1 METQIKYNGSSPILK
16 VLLKHGEI
24 LKAQT
29 DSLIVASAD
38 VKIDAVCDGDSK
50 ESKRRIMAGESLNL
64 QQFYAENG
72 DCSLILG
79 PGDDAPVASL
89 VELEVEEDN
98 EICIYKGSYF
108 AGTRDVVI
116 DIQKVES
123 VSKVENLSIKGR
135 NGRDEGNIIGKLS
148 GNGIVYLYG
157 YGSIEQITL
166 DIDEE
171 VIVDSNNILAWP
183 SDMEVYIDCASD
195 DKKED
200 QDIGETQIYRMIG
213 PGKILIQTGKRIL

>member
-1 METQIKYNGSSPILK
+1 
-16 VLLKHGEI
+16 
-24 LKAQT
+24 
-29 DSLIVASAD
+29 
-38 VKIDAVCDGDSK
+38 
-50 ESKRRIMAGESLNL
+50 MAGESLNL

-135 NGRDEGNIIGKLS
+135 NGRDEGNTIGKLS
-148 GNGIVYLYG
+148 GNGTVYLYG